1 MHIKPATIVHQGLTP
16 VLNLV
21 SILFKCFSLLTLS
34 LRSLGKKAYSEA
46 FIISVDNLSFGGTGK
61 TTLVNEI
68 CQALNRKKLK
78 FAIVS
83 RGYRSG
89 YEKTGA
95 RVTPEHR
102 VSEVGDEAILLR
114 NNFPHQHIYIGKN
127 RHESIK
133 KALDND
139 RNIIILDDGFQST
152 GIRKNL
158 KIMLINPSHPYYY
171 LRNFKW
177 LSRREDIV
185 LHLAGESEFQ
195 NPPEEEPRGP
205 LKRKK
210 NHPLRGYYAFSF
222 LKFHQASGR
231 ETDIGNATLLGFSA
245 LGDNQ
250 RFRDDL
256 SRFNLKVFR
265 PFPDHHGYNQGDLV
279 RLNTLR
285 KKNRIDYLVCTEKD
299 FIKLSELNL
308 IGIPLINAKN
318 SIKFSFNLNELI
330 WEHVKKHGFI

>member
-21 SILFKCFSLLTLS
+21 SILFKCFSLLILG
-34 LRSLGKKAYSEA
+34 LRSLGKKVYSGA

-61 TTLVNEI
+61 TTLVGEI

-114 NNFPHQHIYIGKN
+114 NNFPHQEIFVGKN

-152 GIRKNL
+152 GISKNL
-158 KIMLINPSHPYYY
+158 KIMLINPRHPYYY
-171 LRNFKW
+171 QRNFKW
-177 LSRREDIV
+177 LSRWEDIV

-195 NPPEEEPRGP
+195 RLSEEEPP
-205 LKRKK
+205 VQLKRKK
-210 NHPLRGYYAFSF
+210 NYPLRGYYAFSV

-231 ETDIGNATLLGFSA
+231 KTDIGNATLLGFSA

-256 SRFNLKVFR
+256 SRFNLKVFK
-265 PFPDHHGYNQGDLV
+265 PFPDHHRYNQGDLV
-279 RLNTLR
+279 RLNILR
-285 KKNRIDYLVCTEKD
+285 KQNRIDYLVCTEKD

-308 IGIPLINAKN
+308 IGIPLIYAKN

-330 WEHVKKHGFI
+330 VEHVKEHGFI

>member
-1 MHIKPATIVHQGLTP
+1 MHIKPATIIHQGLTP

-34 LRSLGKKAYSEA
+34 LRSLGKKAFSEA

-89 YEKTGA
+89 YEKTGV

-114 NNFPHQHIYIGKN
+114 NNFPHQEIFVGKN

-158 KIMLINPSHPYYY
+158 KIMLINPRHPYYY

-177 LSRREDIV
+177 LSRWEDIV
-185 LHLAGESEFQ
+185 LHLARESEF
-195 NPPEEEPRGP
+195 RHP

-210 NHPLRGYYAFSF
+210 NHPLRGYYAFSV

-231 ETDIGNATLLGFSA
+231 KTDIGNATLLGFSA

-265 PFPDHHGYNQGDLV
+265 PFPDHHGYNQGDLA
-279 RLNTLR
+279 RLNTL
-285 KKNRIDYLVCTEKD
+285 KKQNRIDYLVCTEKD

-308 IGIPLINAKN
+308 TGIPLIYAKN

>member
-1 MHIKPATIVHQGLTP
+1 MHIKPATIIHQGLTP

-34 LRSLGKKAYSEA
+34 LRSLGKKTYSEA

-89 YEKTGA
+89 YEKTGV

-114 NNFPHQHIYIGKN
+114 NNFSHQEIFVGKN

-158 KIMLINPSHPYYY
+158 KIMLINPRHPYYY

-177 LSRREDIV
+177 LSRWEDIV

-195 NPPEEEPRGP
+195 HP
-205 LKRKK
+205 LKREK
-210 NHPLRGYYAFSF
+210 NHPFRGYYAFSD

-231 ETDIGNATLLGFSA
+231 KTDIGNATLLGFSA

-250 RFRDDL
+250 RFRNDL

-265 PFPDHHGYNQGDLV
+265 PFPDHHGYNQRDLA
-279 RLNTLR
+279 RLNTL
-285 KKNRIDYLVCTEKD
+285 KKQNRIDYLVCTEKD

-308 IGIPLINAKN
+308 TGIPLIYAKN

-330 WEHVKKHGFI
+330 GEHVKKHGFI

>member
-1 MHIKPATIVHQGLTP
+1 MHIKPATIVYQGLTP

-102 VSEVGDEAILLR
+102 ISEVGDEAILLR
-114 NNFPHQHIYIGKN
+114 NNFPHQEIFVGKN

-158 KIMLINPSHPYYY
+158 KIMLINPRHPYYY

-177 LSRREDIV
+177 LSRWEDIV
-185 LHLAGESEFQ
+185 LHLARESEFQ
-195 NPPEEEPRGP
+195 NPPEEES
-205 LKRKK
+205 
-210 NHPLRGYYAFSF
+210 RGYYTFSI
-222 LKFHQASGR
+222 LKFHQASSR
-231 ETDIGNATLLGFSA
+231 KIDIGNATLLGFSA

-250 RFRDDL
+250 RFQDDL

-308 IGIPLINAKN
+308 TGIPLIYAKN

>member
-1 MHIKPATIVHQGLTP
+1 MHIKPATIVYQGLTP

-34 LRSLGKKAYSEA
+34 LRSLGKKTFSGA

-114 NNFPHQHIYIGKN
+114 NNFPHQEIFVGKN

-133 KALDND
+133 KALNND

-158 KIMLINPSHPYYY
+158 KIMLINPRHPYYY

-177 LSRREDIV
+177 LSHWEDLV
-185 LHLAGESEFQ
+185 LYLAGESELQ
-195 NPPEEEPRGP
+195 PT

-210 NHPLRGYYAFSF
+210 NHPLQGYYAFSV
-222 LKFHQASGR
+222 LKFHLASKR
-231 ETDIGNATLLGFSA
+231 RTDIGKATLLGFSA

-265 PFPDHHGYNQGDLV
+265 PFPDHHGYSQGDLV

-285 KKNRIDYLVCTEKD
+285 KQNRIDYLVCTEKD

-308 IGIPLINAKN
+308 TGIPLIYAKN
-318 SIKFSFNLNELI
+318 SIKFNFNLNELI